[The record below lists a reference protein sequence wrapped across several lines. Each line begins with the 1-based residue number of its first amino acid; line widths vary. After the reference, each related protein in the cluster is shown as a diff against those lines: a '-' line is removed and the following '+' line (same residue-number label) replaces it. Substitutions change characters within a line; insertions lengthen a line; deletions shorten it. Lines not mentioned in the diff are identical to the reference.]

1 MPIREDVFT
10 YEVGDGQAS
19 SSVASV
25 TLTLTP
31 QNESPS
37 AQAGSVETQEDEA
50 VSVVLGAQDVDGDS
64 LTYEVVDAPLK
75 GVLSGEGAQR
85 VYTPHPDANGS
96 DQFTFR
102 VAMGC

>member
-1 MPIREDVFT
+1 M
-10 YEVGDGQAS
+10 
-19 SSVASV
+19 
-25 TLTLTP
+25 
-31 QNESPS
+31 
-37 AQAGSVETQEDEA
+37 
-50 VSVVLGAQDVDGDS
+50 SVVLGAQDVDGDS

-102 VAMGC
+102 VSDGVLTSSLALVQVSIVAVNDAPVAQAVSGRQ